1 MEQRVEGNIVG
12 DDIEGAVPDVLLFC
26 LVGSADAFFQE
37 VLYLVVGFAALPV
50 HAGVGPDVA
59 GVPPAHEEVWVV
71 AEDGWVTWGDDDVV
85 CFWLAVDGVVD
96 VGGFT
101 FGEGNV
107 DAKGCEGF
115 LDQWGAVLDPVVVG
129 AQEVEAGKAGFSE
142 QRLGFVGVEE

>member
-1 MEQRVEGNIVG
+1 MGHR
-12 DDIEGAVPDVLLFC
+12 
-26 LVGSADAFFQE
+26 
-37 VLYLVVGFAALPV
+37 
-50 HAGVGPDVA
+50 
-59 GVPPAHEEVWVV
+59 
-71 AEDGWVTWGDDDVV
+71 GDDDVV
-85 CFWLAVDGVVD
+85 GFWLAVDGVVD

-142 QRLGFVGVEE
+142 QRLGVVGVEGVDRGCLVVVGVFLLHEGGGWGCLVGHAVLTILSMSSA